1 MDDFFK
7 KIEGYQLLI
16 IGVFFSLALII
27 STSIIANTLSRSGI
41 EVTGSA
47 VAVVESDNVTWDL
60 DISTAAS
67 SKKKSFEKLVKDRAV
82 VMDYLKSKGFSDK
95 EIELQNTNS
104 FPVFNISPDTGEALN
119 TVNHYESNQTIRI
132 NSNNIALVKDA
143 SLDAE
148 NLLDKGIDIRSNPPQ
163 YFYTKLADLK
173 VKLLKE
179 ASDDARNR
187 AKAML
192 KGSGRRLGTI
202 KSIRTGVFQITT
214 PNSTEVTDYG
224 IYDTSTIQKKVTAV
238 TLVTFRI

>member
-1 MDDFFK
+1 MENFLK

-27 STSIIANTLSRSGI
+27 STSIVANTLSRSGI
-41 EVTGSA
+41 EVTGSS
-47 VAVVESDNVTWDL
+47 VAVVESDNATWDI
-60 DISTAAS
+60 DIVTASS
-67 SKKKSFEKLVKDRAV
+67 SKKKSFEKLVKDRTV
-82 VMDYLKSKGFSDK
+82 VMDYLKTKGFTDK
-95 EIELQNTNS
+95 EIDLQNTNAY
-104 FPVFNISPDTGEALN
+104 PVFDISPKTGEELN
-119 TVNHYESNQTIRI
+119 TVNHYETAQTIRI
-132 NSNNIALVKDA
+132 NSNNIALVKES
-143 SLDAE
+143 SLDVE

-179 ASDDARNR
+179 ASDDARKR

-192 KGSGRRLGTI
+192 KGSGNRLGSI